1 ALETSL
7 PTRFA
12 YQIGA
17 VGEAGS
23 PDAHLYVEAM
33 ADAELIHRLGYDAAW
48 AIEHHFSD
56 YYPQPNPLLLLSH
69 VAAKC
74 PGLGLGTAVM
84 VLPWYNPIRFAED
97 LAMLQT
103 LSTGELHI
111 GMGRGTARS
120 EYEAFGISMET
131 ARSRFAEA
139 WELTRLALKGKPFTF
154 DGEFVKVPNP
164 IVLRPQLLKKKPNFY
179 GAIGSP
185 GSAEI
190 MAELDL
196 PPLCLSNFPDHVL
209 KSILRRWDAKT
220 SQCGRSTAV
229 TKPLSIK
236 CFVGKTD
243 KQARE
248 EALEY
253 LPDFFRLQVE
263 HYETDAR
270 PWDNVSGYEQFSQM
284 FSTLKD
290 MCDPANLGPFLNQNL
305 VGSPETVA
313 ARIRQLQDIGFNY
326 FVLTNAT
333 YGVPRSVRQSTIR
346 LFAEEVIP
354 LVAEGA
360 RAPVPAQ

>member
-1 ALETSL
+1 MKHS
-7 PTRFA
+7 PRTRFA

-17 VGEAGS
+17 VGAAGT
-23 PDAHLYVEAM
+23 PDAQLYTEAL
-33 ADAELIHRLGYDAAW
+33 ADAELIHTHGYDAAW
-48 AIEHHFSD
+48 VIEHHFSD
-56 YYPQPNPLLLLSH
+56 YYPQPNPLMLLSH

-97 LAMLQT
+97 IAMLQT
-103 LSTGELHI
+103 LSEGELHI
-111 GMGRGTARS
+111 GMGRGTAKS
-120 EYEAFGISMET
+120 EYEAFGISMES

-139 WELTRLALKGKPFTF
+139 WELTRLALKGEPFTF
-154 DGEFVKVPNP
+154 NGEFVRIPEP
-164 IVLRPQLLKKKPNFY
+164 IRLRPQLQKMTPNFY

-190 MAELDL
+190 MADLDL

-209 KSILRRWDAKT
+209 KGILSRWEAKA
-220 SQCGRSTAV
+220 QANGRPTAV
-229 TKPLSIK
+229 TRPLAIK

-248 EALEY
+248 QALEH

-270 PWDNVSGYEQFSQM
+270 PWDNVAGYEQFSRM
-284 FSTLKD
+284 FSTLKE
-290 MCDPANLGPFLNQNL
+290 MCDPANLGPFLDQNL
-305 VGSPETVA
+305 IGSPETVA
-313 ARIRQLQDIGFNY
+313 ARIRQLKDIGFNY
-326 FVLTNAT
+326 FVITNAT

-346 LFAEEVIP
+346 MFANEVIP
-354 LVAEGA
+354 LVNDDVRVQVAA
-360 RAPVPAQ
+360 T

>member
-1 ALETSL
+1 
-7 PTRFA
+7 
-12 YQIGA
+12 
-17 VGEAGS
+17 
-23 PDAHLYVEAM
+23 
-33 ADAELIHRLGYDAAW
+33 
-48 AIEHHFSD
+48 
-56 YYPQPNPLLLLSH
+56 
-69 VAAKC
+69 
-74 PGLGLGTAVM
+74 
-84 VLPWYNPIRFAED
+84 
-97 LAMLQT
+97 
-103 LSTGELHI
+103 
-111 GMGRGTARS
+111 
-120 EYEAFGISMET
+120 MET

-164 IVLRPQLLKKKPNFY
+164 IVLRPQLSKKMPNFY

-270 PWDNVSGYEQFSQM
+270 PWDSVSGYEQFSQM

-305 VGSPETVA
+305 IGSPETVA

-333 YGVPRSVRQSTIR
+333 YGVPRPVRQSTIR

-354 LVAEGA
+354 LVTEGA

>member
-1 ALETSL
+1 LTHSL
-7 PTRFA
+7 QARFA

-17 VGEAGS
+17 VGEAGL
-23 PDAHLYVEAM
+23 PDAQLYGEAL
-33 ADAELIHRLGYDAAW
+33 ADAEMVHRLGYDAAW
-48 AIEHHFSD
+48 VIEHHFSD
-56 YYPQPNPLLLLSH
+56 YYPQPNPLMLLSH

-97 LAMLQT
+97 IAMLQT
-103 LSTGELHI
+103 LSAGELHI
-111 GMGRGTARS
+111 GMGRGTAKS

-139 WELTRLALKGKPFTF
+139 WDLTRLALEGEPFTF
-154 DGEFVKVPNP
+154 DGEFVKIPDP
-164 IVLRPQLLKKKPNFY
+164 IVLRPQLSNKMPNFY

-190 MAELDL
+190 MADLDL

-209 KSILRRWDAKT
+209 KSILTRWDAKARAH
-220 SQCGRSTAV
+220 GRSTAV
-229 TKPLSIK
+229 TKPLAIK

-248 EALEY
+248 EALEH
-253 LPDFFRLQVE
+253 LPDFFRLQVK

-270 PWDNVSGYEQFSQM
+270 PWDNVPGYEQFSRM
-284 FSTLKD
+284 FSTLKE
-290 MCDPANLGPFLNQNL
+290 MCDPANLGPFLDQNL
-305 VGSPETVA
+305 VGSPQTVA
-313 ARIRQLQDIGFNY
+313 ARIRHLQDIGFNY
-326 FVLTNAT
+326 FVMTNAT

-346 LFAEEVIP
+346 LFANEVIP
-354 LVAEGA
+354 LVAENV
-360 RAPVPAQ
+360 RAQVPAK